1 MIDDNKIFDNHIHF
15 NDDLKYKDANIEQ
28 LIKEAQKEH
37 VTAWLCSSF
46 DLTSSKKAIE
56 FSEQFEN
63 IFASIAIHPNE
74 VQNFNDS
81 VFDELKQLIT
91 NKKVVCIGETGLDY
105 FYSKEDIKKQKEFF
119 KKHIDLAIKYNK
131 VLQMHIRD
139 QKDQFQAYDDVIEII
154 KDLNQVTKVVHC
166 FSANDVYAQKFLDL
180 DCYINI
186 GGAVTFKNAKDLQK
200 AVKIIPLEKMLLE
213 TDAPYL
219 APDPY
224 RGQVNHPKYIYL
236 TALKIAEL
244 KNIDVKEV
252 IRITTQNS
260 KKIFNLN

>member
-15 NDDLKYKDANIEQ
+15 NDESKYKDVNVKQ
-28 LIKEAQKEH
+28 LIEESNEH
-37 VTAWLCSSF
+37 VTGWLCSSF
-46 DLTSSKKAIE
+46 DLISSKKAVE
-56 FSEQFEN
+56 FSKEFEN
-63 IFASIAIHPNE
+63 VFASIAIHPND
-74 VQNFNDS
+74 VQNFDNS
-81 VFDELKQLIT
+81 VFDELEKLIT

-105 FYSKEDIKKQKEFF
+105 FYSKEHIKKQKEFF
-119 KKHIDLAIKYNK
+119 KKHISLAIKYNK

-154 KDLNQVTKVVHC
+154 KDLNQITKVVHC
-166 FSANDVYAQKFLDL
+166 FSANAIYAQKFLDL
-180 DCYINI
+180 NCYINI
-186 GGAVTFKNAKDLQK
+186 GGAVTFKNAKDLQE

-219 APDPY
+219 APHPY

-244 KNIDVKEV
+244 KNVDVKEV
-252 IRITTQNS
+252 IRITTLNS

>member
-15 NDDLKYKDANIEQ
+15 NDESKYKDVNVEQ
-28 LIKEAQKEH
+28 LIKESEEH
-37 VTAWLCSSF
+37 VSGWLCASF
-46 DLTSSKKAIE
+46 DLISSQKAVE

-63 IFASIAIHPNE
+63 VYAAIAVHPND
-74 VQNFNDS
+74 VQNFDDK
-81 VFDELKQLIT
+81 VFDEFEKLIT
-91 NKKVVCIGETGLDY
+91 NKKVVCVGETGLDY
-105 FYSKEDIKKQKEFF
+105 FYSKEYVEKQKEFF
-119 KKHIDLAIKYNK
+119 KKHIDLAVKYNK

-139 QKDQFQAYDDVIEII
+139 QKDQFEAYDDVIKII
-154 KDLNQVTKVVHC
+154 KDLNQVTKIVHC
-166 FSANDVYAQKFLDL
+166 FSANATYAQKFLDL
-180 DCYINI
+180 NCYINI
-186 GGAVTFKNAKDLQK
+186 GGAVSFKNAKDLQE

-219 APDPY
+219 APHPY

-244 KNIDVKEV
+244 KNVDVEEV

-260 KKIFNLN
+260 KKIFNIN